1 MIGVVL
7 IHFSILCL
15 CITLNLIALIL
26 TIYLKNVQIWPPPG
40 KFTWQFWFT
49 WISFTYFMMGIP
61 VLGILDYGTLGFS
74 DLPRFISA
82 GILFLIAFPVGMSAI
97 YQLSIKQTL
106 GLKGKFTISGVYSFS
121 RNPQYVTHVLLVAA
135 IVLATNSSLTLI
147 VGIPYSLWFILAP
160 FSEEQWL
167 MDQFG
172 EEYNSYCH
180 RVPRYIGFP
189 KKSAEKTNTN
199 SQQNSW

>member
-1 MIGVVL
+1 
-7 IHFSILCL
+7 
-15 CITLNLIALIL
+15 
-26 TIYLKNVQIWPPPG
+26 
-40 KFTWQFWFT
+40 
-49 WISFTYFMMGIP
+49 MMGIP

-74 DLPRFISA
+74 DLPRLISS

-97 YQLSIKQTL
+97 YQLSFKQTL

-160 FSEEQWL
+160 FSKKQWFK
-167 MDQFG
+167 DQFG

-180 RVPRYIGFP
+180 RGPRYIGFP
-189 KKSAEKTNTN
+189 KNRQRKPTRIHSRILGRILKSIRRKSHSIELGDCSNLPAGIRCRRSGVFCLSGNY
-199 SQQNSW
+199 